1 MVGTLLPEVMLSD
14 TTQLFIYK
22 RDKDLEGF
30 LIPRSP
36 FAEKGADRLGRRFGH
51 THTIVRPRTSN

>member
-1 MVGTLLPEVMLSD
+1 MVGAFLSKVMLSD
-14 TTQLFIYK
+14 ATQLLIHK

-36 FAEKGADRLGRRFGH
+36 FAEEGTDRLGRRFGH
-51 THTIVRPRTSN
+51 THTVGSA